1 MPLST
6 PPRSR
11 PVQAPPPNCPASG
24 LPRLF
29 PSFPSQFPADPEA
42 VTAER
47 RSPYRSADFQSL
59 MMPEEKTQ
67 TRRKRK
73 EQGRLTFKDVAIE
86 FTPEEWECLDLPQR
100 ALYREVM
107 VETLRNL
114 LSVDTSPKRVLKGSA
129 PKQSGHTGGILQTM
143 LSERHKSHDT
153 KDHGCRKIQKN
164 VYPRESDKSNQ
175 KGVPATHPTNLTC
188 RRDEGNEP
196 IESRLALSF
205 PSYLT
210 GLPVFPAEGQFFVY
224 HQVEKADDT
233 GASFSV
239 LPRIVPP
246 VQINVS
252 NGYGISFWHS
262 PLLIQDQKARVR
274 EDPYRR
280 DQDDK
285 AVHDGSQNP
294 SHQMTHG
301 GVRPHMCNLCGKAFH
316 QNSHLTRHQRIHTRG
331 KHHKCEE
338 CGKGF
343 SYSSHLVRHR
353 RIHTGERPYQCN
365 ECDKAFSVLSS
376 LIYHQVV
383 HTREKPYKCNECDK
397 VFSQSSS
404 LTNHRRIHTGE
415 KPYKCDQ
422 CGKAFNQS
430 SHLTRHQVMHTGE
443 KPYKCDECGKVF
455 TQNSSLVS
463 HRRIHTGEKPYQCNE
478 CGKAFG
484 VYSSLT
490 YHQVTHTR
498 EKPYKC
504 NECGKVFSQSSS
516 LPSHRRI
523 HTGEKPYKCDQCGKS
538 FIHCSN
544 FNRHK
549 KIHTGEKPYKCD
561 ECGKVFTQ
569 NSSLVSHR
577 RIHARE

>member
-1 MPLST
+1 MSGNSFAKRTPLSV
-6 PPRSR
+6 
-11 PVQAPPPNCPASG
+11 VQGTDAFIS
-24 LPRLF
+24 
-29 PSFPSQFPADPEA
+29 PSFSQFQ
-42 VTAER
+42 
-47 RSPYRSADFQSL
+47 ADFQSL
-59 MMPEEKTQ
+59 MMPEGKTQ
-67 TRRKRK
+67 MRRKRK

-129 PKQSGHTGGILQTM
+129 PKQSGHTGEILQTM

-164 VYPRESDKSNQ
+164 VYPCESDKSNQ

-301 GVRPHMCNLCGKAFH
+301 GDTCDTFLWEDLDAEDCNWM
-316 QNSHLTRHQRIHTRG
+316 
-331 KHHKCEE
+331 E
-338 CGKGF
+338 
-343 SYSSHLVRHR
+343 YSS
-353 RIHTGERPYQCN
+353 GKN
-365 ECDKAFSVLSS
+365 EELGQFVLNNAVCDLS
-376 LIYHQVV
+376 
-383 HTREKPYKCNECDK
+383 
-397 VFSQSSS
+397 
-404 LTNHRRIHTGE
+404 
-415 KPYKCDQ
+415 
-422 CGKAFNQS
+422 
-430 SHLTRHQVMHTGE
+430 
-443 KPYKCDECGKVF
+443 
-455 TQNSSLVS
+455 
-463 HRRIHTGEKPYQCNE
+463 
-478 CGKAFG
+478 
-484 VYSSLT
+484 
-490 YHQVTHTR
+490 
-498 EKPYKC
+498 
-504 NECGKVFSQSSS
+504 
-516 LPSHRRI
+516 
-523 HTGEKPYKCDQCGKS
+523 
-538 FIHCSN
+538 
-544 FNRHK
+544 
-549 KIHTGEKPYKCD
+549 
-561 ECGKVFTQ
+561 
-569 NSSLVSHR
+569 
-577 RIHARE
+577 

>member
-1 MPLST
+1 MSRNSFAKRSRSPRAVHSGEPGRAHRRRSHLRKAQRGHDWGEDAGVATGEESPAQKLPPERPAHLFARPPAPFHDATYFCKVVRSRDYVFIEFCVEESKDVNKDWEDDFDEDMSNFDRFSEMMNNMGGDEDVDLPEVDGAHDDSQDSDDEKMPDLETPLSV
-6 PPRSR
+6 
-11 PVQAPPPNCPASG
+11 VQGTDAFIS
-24 LPRLF
+24 
-29 PSFPSQFPADPEA
+29 PSFSQFQ
-42 VTAER
+42 
-47 RSPYRSADFQSL
+47 ADFQSL

-301 GVRPHMCNLCGKAFH
+301 GD
-316 QNSHLTRHQRIHTRG
+316 T
-331 KHHKCEE
+331 
-338 CGKGF
+338 
-343 SYSSHLVRHR
+343 
-353 RIHTGERPYQCN
+353 
-365 ECDKAFSVLSS
+365 CDTFLW
-376 LIYHQVV
+376 
-383 HTREKPYKCNECDK
+383 D
-397 VFSQSSS
+397 
-404 LTNHRRIHTGE
+404 
-415 KPYKCDQ
+415 
-422 CGKAFNQS
+422 
-430 SHLTRHQVMHTGE
+430 
-443 KPYKCDECGKVF
+443 
-455 TQNSSLVS
+455 
-463 HRRIHTGEKPYQCNE
+463 
-478 CGKAFG
+478 
-484 VYSSLT
+484 
-490 YHQVTHTR
+490 
-498 EKPYKC
+498 
-504 NECGKVFSQSSS
+504 
-516 LPSHRRI
+516 
-523 HTGEKPYKCDQCGKS
+523 
-538 FIHCSN
+538 
-544 FNRHK
+544 
-549 KIHTGEKPYKCD
+549 
-561 ECGKVFTQ
+561 
-569 NSSLVSHR
+569 
-577 RIHARE
+577 